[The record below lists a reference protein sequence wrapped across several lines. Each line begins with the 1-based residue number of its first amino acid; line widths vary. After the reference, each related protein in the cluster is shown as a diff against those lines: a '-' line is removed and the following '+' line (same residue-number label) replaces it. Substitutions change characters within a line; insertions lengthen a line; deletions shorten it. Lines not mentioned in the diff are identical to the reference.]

1 MGRRLPRRRR
11 HLVSRL
17 TAWARANS
25 SAVILV
31 LIVAVLTGASLVQNA
46 RTIRADDQKWCAA
59 MTLLTERPVPKP
71 ADPAANPSR
80 EQTYRFYMTFV
91 ELKHSL
97 GC

>member
-1 MGRRLPRRRR
+1 MRA
-11 HLVSRL
+11 L

-46 RTIRADDQKWCAA
+46 RTITNDDHKWCSA